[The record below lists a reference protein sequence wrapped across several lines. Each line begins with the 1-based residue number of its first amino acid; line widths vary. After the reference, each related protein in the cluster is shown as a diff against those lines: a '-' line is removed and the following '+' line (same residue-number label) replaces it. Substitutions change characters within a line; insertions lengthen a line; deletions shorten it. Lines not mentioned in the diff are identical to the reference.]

1 MESNDRLLTPK
12 GLASRLAMSVP
23 WVYKQVEKGSLPFVR
38 LGEAIRF
45 DPEEIGAYLQ
55 TRRNIKKEKTKSLE

>member
-1 MESNDRLLTPK
+1 MESESLLTPK
-12 GLASRLAMSVP
+12 QLASRLGMSLP
-23 WVYKQVEKGSLPFVR
+23 WIYKEVEKRSLPFLR

-45 DPEEIGAYLQ
+45 DPEEIKAYLQ